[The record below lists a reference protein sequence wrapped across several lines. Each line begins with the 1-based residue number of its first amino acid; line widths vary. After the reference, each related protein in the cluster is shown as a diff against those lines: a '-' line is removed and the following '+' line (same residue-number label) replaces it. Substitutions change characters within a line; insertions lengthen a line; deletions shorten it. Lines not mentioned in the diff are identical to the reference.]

1 VLHKRFAPAV
11 IAFIV
16 VLAAW
21 SLTVRCF
28 RINPVILPPPIAVL
42 QAFVTNWR
50 SIATNTGITMAESIL
65 GFTLGSI
72 TAYFVAIAFVRW
84 HTVRDGFY
92 PYAIALKS
100 TPLIAIAPLLTMW
113 FGDGMLAKVV
123 MAALVAY
130 FPVLVGAVQGLTSL
144 DPELLDLMRSYSA
157 SWWQVL
163 VKLRV
168 PRSMSHVFAALKT
181 ASSLAVVG
189 ALIGEF
195 TGATRGIGSV
205 INMASYYL
213 QTATVFAGVLAISL
227 AGIAFF
233 GVVSL
238 VQQKVLTW
246 EPPL

>member
-1 VLHKRFAPAV
+1 MWRERVLPAAAAFV
-11 IAFIV
+11 IVVVLWATASIAFG
-16 VLAAW
+16 L
-21 SLTVRCF
+21 
-28 RINPVILPPPIAVL
+28 NPLILPPPGAVL
-42 QAFVTNWR
+42 VAFIQNWR
-50 SIATNTGITMAESIL
+50 SLLINTGITMAEAVL
-65 GFTLGSI
+65 GFLVGAAS
-72 TAYFVAIAFVRW
+72 AYAVAITFVRW
-84 HTVRDGFY
+84 RVVRDGFY

-113 FGDGMLAKVV
+113 FGDGLLAKVV

-130 FPVLVGAVQGLTSL
+130 FPVLVGAVQGLTTI

-157 SWWQVL
+157 SWWQILTKVRIP
-163 VKLRV
+163 K
-168 PRSMSHVFAALKT
+168 SMSHVFAALKT

-195 TGATRGIGSV
+195 TGSTRGIGSV

-213 QTATVFAGVLAISL
+213 ETATVFAAVIAISL

-233 GVVSL
+233 AVVSF
-238 VQQKVLTW
+238 VQERVLSW

>member
-1 VLHKRFAPAV
+1 MRERLLPAT
-11 IAFIV
+11 IALIV
-16 VLAAW
+16 VVGLW
-21 SLTVRCF
+21 SGAVAVF
-28 RINPVILPPPIAVL
+28 NINPVILPAPTAVV
-42 QAFVTNWR
+42 ASFVQNW
-50 SIATNTGITMAESIL
+50 SSLLINTGITMAEATL
-65 GFTLGSI
+65 GFALGSI
-72 TAYFVAIAFVRW
+72 SAYAVAIAFVRW
-84 HTVRDGFY
+84 RVVRDGFY

-113 FGDGMLAKVV
+113 FGDGFLAKVV

-130 FPVLVGAVQGLTSL
+130 FPVLVGAVQGLTSI
-144 DPELLDLMRSYSA
+144 DAELLDLMRSYSA

-163 VKLRV
+163 TKVRIPKSL
-168 PRSMSHVFAALKT
+168 SHVFASLKT

-195 TGATRGIGSV
+195 TGATKGIGSV

-213 QTATVFAGVLAISL
+213 QTATVFAAIIAISL

-233 GVVSL
+233 GIVGL
-238 VQQKVLTW
+238 AQRKILTW